1 MLHITCPQL
10 RITGKKSSI
19 SVNVLSLYA
28 VFPSIPENFTEL
40 FNVLRHAGHWHLLLL
55 PSSCWNL
62 TSINVFKLRKSRWA
76 PFAIKVSLALLIYL
90 TGWGV
95 LVAKH
100 IVCVEMGLISS
111 FNCFSASGVK
121 DGYSIH
127 RSVINHNG
135 PYMLSSLSLSL
146 LTSQKLDNLGADA
159 RAFSSA
165 RRLDALSNSLSAAS
179 FTASSVNSNL
189 RLVPADGVV
198 LPDPLSRYTNDK
210 KT

>member
-1 MLHITCPQL
+1 M
-10 RITGKKSSI
+10 
-19 SVNVLSLYA
+19 
-28 VFPSIPENFTEL
+28 
-40 FNVLRHAGHWHLLLL
+40 
-55 PSSCWNL
+55 
-62 TSINVFKLRKSRWA
+62 
-76 PFAIKVSLALLIYL
+76 IYL

-100 IVCVEMGLISS
+100 MVCVEMGLISS

-127 RSVINHNG
+127 RSVIKHNG
-135 PYMLSSLSLSL
+135 PYMLASLSL

-179 FTASSVNSNL
+179 FTTSSVNSNF

-198 LPDPLSRYTNDK
+198 LPDPLSRYTNHK